1 MWAFLRSAQQWMA
14 GTSWIRRLGEAFF
27 RNGARRRTAT
37 LDHLSVSRCQQR
49 ALSGLV
55 HQAQATRFGKAHDFR
70 RIRTPQDFRR
80 LVPLRTPAQLW
91 VEFSLPAF
99 PDLAGMTWPG
109 PLTSLA
115 ALPASSE
122 MEIPYLPLSSA
133 LVQAHRE
140 ALGTALGQ
148 VAQTRPNALRTP
160 WLLSEPE
167 PANQLLPSPYPL
179 PPTGGE
185 GRVRGGELP
194 NGSKNGIFGVRS
206 WEEVLRSQMAALL
219 QVPSGPLR
227 KRSIAEET
235 EALTR
240 HPLRSQITCLAG
252 PADQLGQVLAQVQQ
266 ETGGQQLV
274 DIWPD
279 LTAVVSLRSQPRTGL
294 RPTLGPEG
302 VLWLEAYFP
311 PEGPVALEDPRHG
324 LLRLLPD
331 HKVYFEFVPVSEL
344 NAVQPSRH
352 GAAEVEPG
360 VPYALALSSPA
371 GLWACLTGAHLC
383 FERRDPPL
391 LRLLETD
398 GVAEQPLSE
407 PVPHSAPHPFPPQ
420 RPHSRNIPTPA
431 GRRQN
436 AGNPAGPEGRSGHS
450 PW

>member
-1 MWAFLRSAQQWMA
+1 MA

-27 RNGARRRTAT
+27 RNGARRRTVT

-70 RIRTPQDFRR
+70 RIRTPQDYRR

-91 VEFSLPAF
+91 VEFGLPAF
-99 PDLAGMTWPG
+99 PDLADTTWPR
-109 PLTSLA
+109 PLTGLA

-122 MEIPYLPLSSA
+122 MEIPFLPLSPA
-133 LVQAHRE
+133 LVHVHRE

-148 VAQTRPNALRTP
+148 VAQMRPNALRTP
-160 WLLSEPE
+160 WLLGEPE
-167 PANQLLPSPYPL
+167 SANHVPPSLYPL
-179 PPTGGE
+179 PPLGGE
-185 GRVRGGELP
+185 DRLRGDEMR
-194 NGSKNGIFGVRS
+194 NGSGNGHYGVQC
-206 WEEVLRSQMAALL
+206 WEDVVRSQMAALL
-219 QVPSGPLR
+219 QVPSGPQS
-227 KRSIAEET
+227 KRSTAEES

-240 HPLRSQITCLAG
+240 HPLRGQITCLAG
-252 PADQLGQVLAQVQQ
+252 PADQLGQVLTKVQQ
-266 ETGGQQLV
+266 ETGGQPLA

-279 LTAVVSLRSQPRTGL
+279 LTTVLSLSSLPRTGP
-294 RPTLGPEG
+294 RPTLGTEG
-302 VLWLEAYFP
+302 LLWLEAYFP

-331 HKVYFEFVPVSEL
+331 QKVYFEFVPVSEL

-352 GAAEVEPG
+352 AAAEVEPG

-371 GLWACLTGAHLC
+371 GFWACLTGARVC
-383 FERRDPPL
+383 FDRRDPPL
-391 LRLLETD
+391 LRLLER
-398 GVAEQPLSE
+398 GSAAEQSSSE

-420 RPHSRNIPTPA
+420 RPHSRNIPTRA
-431 GRRQN
+431 GRPQN
-436 AGNPAGPEGRSGHS
+436 AGNPAGPGGRSGHS